1 MSRICK
7 PVECRECRLYSEPDG
22 ATGCQRITLSCSFSS
37 FRVLVLF
44 VFVIPGTR
52 KGKYRIYD
60 DDDDMIDPDLTKT
73 VATRWPHLM
82 HDASF
87 SVGCRL

>member
-22 ATGCQRITLSCSFSS
+22 ATGCQRITLKLFQFSCFGA
-37 FRVLVLF
+37 FRVCNSRN
-44 VFVIPGTR
+44 PE
-52 KGKYRIYD
+52 GKIGYDD